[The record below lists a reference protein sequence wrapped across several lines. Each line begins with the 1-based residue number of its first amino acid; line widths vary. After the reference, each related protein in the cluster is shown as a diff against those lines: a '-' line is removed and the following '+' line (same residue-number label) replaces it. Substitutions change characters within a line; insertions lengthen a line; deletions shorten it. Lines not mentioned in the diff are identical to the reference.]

1 MLSVWIATA
10 WVSVSPL
17 LAAPPVLVSV
27 LPDNGA
33 VDVSKSELI
42 VFTFDQPMDE
52 ETLSPG
58 FGTFAGSINFSPSI
72 NLSPSWDSESTVL
85 TMEPNEFLGLFTPN
99 TQYTWTLNP
108 PGAFMTLKSAAGD
121 PLAMRTGNFKIAAGG
136 GGGATNSACS
146 PQDFFSDIDGPA
158 IDTKC
163 YGNGDPGG
171 TNRTQ
176 GSLFVSRQQN
186 YRQFLPGA
194 PKPAQPRA
202 PDKPFEFNAF
212 ALPEPSVTLTSVT
225 VTPPG
230 KPTIALADAGF
241 GGAFSFLEGFD
252 TLAGMDADYPAGSYR
267 FNVVDNTGSKS
278 GSANMP
284 SSAGNIPEITN
295 LTEAQTIDV
304 SKPFL
309 LRWKPFTVSG
319 TSPSLSLTIQG
330 VCSKKIVFIAPNMC
344 VPIELK
350 PTDTSIVIPGGT
362 LRANRRYLA
371 RITFSSGDFSTNTM
385 PGYVLGSSVTAETEF
400 PINDPE
406 AMDPGTG
413 GAPPTMS
420 LSADRTQ
427 VLVTA
432 TLGQAFSLYGSTDL
446 VMWNKLSSGTGA
458 GGTPVFFPIALPRV
472 HHLYY
477 RATVP

>member
-1 MLSVWIATA
+1 
-10 WVSVSPL
+10 
-17 LAAPPVLVSV
+17 
-27 LPDNGA
+27 
-33 VDVSKSELI
+33 
-42 VFTFDQPMDE
+42 MDE

-58 FGTFAGSINFSPSI
+58 FASLVGSISFIPSI
-72 NLSPSWDSESTVL
+72 TLSPSWDSESTVL
-85 TMEPNEFLGLFTPN
+85 TMEPDEFFGLFSPG
-99 TQYTWTLNP
+99 TQYTWTFNP
-108 PGAFMTLKSAAGD
+108 PGAFMTLKSAAGEA
-121 PLAMRTGNFKIAAGG
+121 LAMRTGNFKIAAGG
-136 GGGATNSACS
+136 GGGGATNSACS
-146 PQDFFSDIDGPA
+146 PLDILSDIDGPA

-163 YGNGDPGG
+163 SGNGDPGG
-171 TNRTQ
+171 TNQTK
-176 GSLFVSRQQN
+176 GSLFVSRQQD

-194 PKPAQPRA
+194 PKPAQPSA

-212 ALPEPSVTLTSVT
+212 ALPEPGFLLTSVT

-230 KPTIALADAGF
+230 KPTIALANAGF
-241 GGAFSFLEGFD
+241 GGIFSFVEGFD
-252 TLAGMDADYPAGSYR
+252 TLAGMDADYPAGLYR
-267 FNVVDNTGSKS
+267 FNVVDNSGSKS

-304 SKPFL
+304 VNSFL
-309 LRWKPFTVSG
+309 LKWKPLTVSG

-344 VPIELK
+344 VPIQLK
-350 PTDTSIVIPGGT
+350 PTDTSILIPGGT

-371 RITFSSGDFSTNTM
+371 RLTFSSGDFSTNAM

-406 AMDPGTG
+406 ATDPGSG

-432 TLGQAFSLYGSTDL
+432 TLGQAFSLYTSTDL
-446 VMWNKLSSGTGA
+446 VTWNKLSSGTGA
-458 GGTPVFFPIALPRV
+458 GGTPVSFPIALPRV